1 MTFHFLSS
9 VSRLTP
15 ALSVS
20 AARDTP
26 RGWYTAQE
34 SGEKLKK
41 MWPRKYIC
49 TSIKNRSATGHV
61 RPVCDLARTESH
73 VEDVATLTGLG
84 VGLSLLAVFIW
95 FTLRLF
101 SKARN
106 VESRYDYQS

>member
-1 MTFHFLSS
+1 M
-9 VSRLTP
+9 
-15 ALSVS
+15 
-20 AARDTP
+20 
-26 RGWYTAQE
+26 AQA
-34 SGEKLKK
+34 SGEGHKIYLAIKI
-41 MWPRKYIC
+41 Y
-49 TSIKNRSATGHV
+49 TSLKNRSATGHV

-106 VESRYDYQS
+106 VESRYNFMTDVYVFKSQIEFPHLKRCITILPRL